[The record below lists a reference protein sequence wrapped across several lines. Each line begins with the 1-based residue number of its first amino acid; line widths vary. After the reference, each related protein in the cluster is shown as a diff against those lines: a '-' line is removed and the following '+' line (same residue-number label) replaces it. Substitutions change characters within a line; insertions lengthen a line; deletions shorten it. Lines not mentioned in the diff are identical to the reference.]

1 MSIKVTPTVARE
13 LVIDCM
19 NAGLVPLV
27 KSSPGM
33 GKSAIIHEI
42 AKERNLKVIDI
53 RLAQLDPVELNG
65 FPNFVNGK
73 ATYAPMDIFPTTDTP
88 IPEGYDGW
96 LLFFDELTSAN
107 RSVQAAAYK
116 ILLDNM
122 VGQFNLHPNAF
133 KVAAGNLSTD
143 KAVVSN
149 MSTALQSRMVHIN
162 MGMDHKGW
170 VEWAIAN
177 GVDHRVI
184 AYANFNDTHLYKF
197 DPDHTD
203 DTFAC
208 YRTWEFASKL
218 IKNYPDE
225 VPASKRALLAG
236 TLSEGVGRD
245 FFTFLEIYGKVVK
258 LADVLANPGT
268 LDLPDENGLKY
279 ATVSMLSNKI
289 TANNADKIIE
299 YVTRMPHSFILLF
312 IRMVYGADKSMV
324 RVPEF
329 AELIKSFKKHL

>member
-107 RSVQAAAYK
+107 RSVQAAA
-116 ILLDNM
+116 
-122 VGQFNLHPNAF
+122 
-133 KVAAGNLSTD
+133 
-143 KAVVSN
+143 
-149 MSTALQSRMVHIN
+149 
-162 MGMDHKGW
+162 
-170 VEWAIAN
+170 
-177 GVDHRVI
+177 
-184 AYANFNDTHLYKF
+184 
-197 DPDHTD
+197 
-203 DTFAC
+203 
-208 YRTWEFASKL
+208 
-218 IKNYPDE
+218 
-225 VPASKRALLAG
+225 
-236 TLSEGVGRD
+236 
-245 FFTFLEIYGKVVK
+245 
-258 LADVLANPGT
+258 
-268 LDLPDENGLKY
+268 
-279 ATVSMLSNKI
+279 
-289 TANNADKIIE
+289 
-299 YVTRMPHSFILLF
+299 
-312 IRMVYGADKSMV
+312 
-324 RVPEF
+324 
-329 AELIKSFKKHL
+329 